1 MSLSGGFNSK
11 WANQDKLG
19 REIKTHE
26 DLRTA
31 RIRHDDGSSAEYRG
45 GKMVPGTQTQ
55 SGPKQ
60 FAKVDVPTTESK
72 FYTPT
77 LISTIVEKQQGDKET
92 VGDKEAA
99 ARVRKPI
106 DVNRKSMKL

>member
-31 RIRHDDGSSAEYRG
+31 RIRHDDGSHAEYRG
-45 GKMVPGTQTQ
+45 GKMVPGTHQ
-55 SGPKQ
+55 GPKQ
-60 FAKVDVPTTESK
+60 FAKVDVPTAESK

-77 LISTIVEKQQGDKET
+77 PISTIVEKQQGDKET
-92 VGDKEAA
+92 VGDKEAVA
-99 ARVRKPI
+99 QVRKPI

>member
-11 WANQDKLG
+11 WASQDKLG
-19 REIKTHE
+19 REIRTRE
-26 DLRTA
+26 DFRTA
-31 RIRHDDGSSAEYRG
+31 RIRHDDGTEADYKG
-45 GKMVPGTQTQ
+45 GLMVPGTH

-60 FAKVDVPTTESK
+60 FAKVDVPTAESK

-77 LISTIVEKQQGDKET
+77 PVSTIVERQTGDKET
-92 VGDKEAA
+92 MGDKEAA

-106 DVNRKSMKL
+106 DVNRKSLKL

>member
-31 RIRHDDGSSAEYRG
+31 RLRHDDGSTAEYRG
-45 GKMVPGTQTQ
+45 GKMVPGTHQ
-55 SGPKQ
+55 GPKQ
-60 FAKVDVPTTESK
+60 FAKVDVPTAESK

-77 LISTIVEKQQGDKET
+77 LISTIVERQTGDKESM
-92 VGDKEAA
+92 GDKEAA
-99 ARVRKPI
+99 AQVRKPI

>member
-45 GKMVPGTQTQ
+45 GKMVPGTH

-60 FAKVDVPTTESK
+60 FAKVDVPTTESR
-72 FYTPT
+72 FYSPT

-99 ARVRKPI
+99 AQVRKPI
-106 DVNRKSMKL
+106 DVNRKSLKL